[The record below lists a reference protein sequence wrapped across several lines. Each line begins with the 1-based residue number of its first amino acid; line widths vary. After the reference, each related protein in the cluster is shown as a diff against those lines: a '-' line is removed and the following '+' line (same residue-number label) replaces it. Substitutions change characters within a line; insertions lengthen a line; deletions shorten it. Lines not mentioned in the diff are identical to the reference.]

1 MIDKKTAQ
9 ELIEAV
15 NALTAALNAVTSDI
29 SNDTKAIIES
39 IAEPV
44 KEIKTTVATYETLRL
59 TFLKVIRADATKK
72 EVMRDLLTKY
82 GAKKV
87 TEVKV
92 SDLPKILAEI
102 KALS

>member
-29 SNDTKAIIES
+29 SNDTKAIMES
-39 IAEPV
+39 MAEPV
-44 KEIKTTVATYETLRL
+44 KEIKTTVATHETLRL
-59 TFLKVIRADATKK
+59 MFLKVIRADATKK

-87 TEVKV
+87 TEVNV

-102 KALS
+102 EALV

>member
-15 NALTAALNAVTSDI
+15 NALTVALNAVTSDI

-39 IAEPV
+39 VAEPIEQAV
-44 KEIKTTVATYETLRL
+44 TTVATHDTLRDL
-59 TFLKVIRADATKK
+59 FLKVIRADATKK
-72 EVMRDLLTKY
+72 EVMRDLLIKY

-87 TEVKV
+87 TEVNPT
-92 SDLPKILAEI
+92 DLPKIIAEI
-102 KALS
+102 EALS

>member
-15 NALTAALNAVTSDI
+15 NALTAALNAVTNDI

-39 IAEPV
+39 VVEPIEQV
-44 KEIKTTVATYETLRL
+44 VTTTVTHDTLRDL
-59 TFLKVIRADATKK
+59 FLKVIRADVTKK
-72 EVMRDLLTKY
+72 EVMRDLLIKY

-87 TEVKV
+87 TEVKPA
-92 SDLPKILAEI
+92 DLPKIIAEI
-102 KALS
+102 EALA

>member
-15 NALTAALNAVTSDI
+15 NALTAALNAVTNDI

-44 KEIKTTVATYETLRL
+44 KEIKTTVATHDTLRDL
-59 TFLKVIRADATKK
+59 FLKVIRADATKK
-72 EVMRDLLTKY
+72 EVMRDLLIKY

-87 TEVKV
+87 TEVNPT
-92 SDLPKILAEI
+92 DLPKIIAEI
-102 KALS
+102 EALS